1 MYVSVSHSFRSCKW
15 TQCLRNSE
23 WHSSTWSAFFSST
36 LFHRAAQVLPLTWA
50 IDTDR
55 LVSTVDN
62 ETAVAKLKSTVFE
75 RFETYVRE
83 LFQAYPPPVDAA
95 AQEEMIA
102 ALKKRAI
109 EIIRD
114 SAA

>member
-1 MYVSVSHSFRSCKW
+1 
-15 TQCLRNSE
+15 
-23 WHSSTWSAFFSST
+23 
-36 LFHRAAQVLPLTWA
+36 
-50 IDTDR
+50 
-55 LVSTVDN
+55 VDN
-62 ETAVAKLKSTVFE
+62 EAAAANLKSTVFD

-83 LFQAYPPPVDAA
+83 LFEAYPPPVDAA

-109 EIIRD
+109 ELIRD